1 VTRRKLGKYFDT
13 SRILKKVYN
22 SIIKINKKIDLKEKR
37 LKLING
43 YLGDKNYFW
52 KEITERRGGRVEVD
66 IDLEKLRHSYEENF
80 NCISQSD
87 ESIKLENSMRV
98 VVDKYKKFIGS
109 KTIRTRVRVCEITKI
124 LKSLKNKKKGG
135 HNNCCNEMFK
145 YSTTTSL
152 PHIIANLFQNIIR
165 GGYFPDNLNIGL
177 ISTIIKDST
186 AINQELDNTRPINLS
201 EVLSI
206 ILEHFI
212 LTHVQKRSLH
222 RHQFGFRQKSS
233 CVHAVFS
240 LNEIIEDVKAK
251 KSNAYAVFLD
261 FSIFKDST
269 ASNQELDNTR
279 PINLSSDR

>member
-1 VTRRKLGKYFDT
+1 MEIKKIENVFTKKNNSWWTERLSKLRRSRNKVARKIDGLKKQLTSALKTRNSLKFLIIKRKLGKYFDT

-43 YLGDKNYFW
+43 YLGDKNYFR

-177 ISTIIKDST
+177 ISTK
-186 AINQELDNTRPINLS
+186 N
-201 EVLSI
+201 
-206 ILEHFI
+206 
-212 LTHVQKRSLH
+212 
-222 RHQFGFRQKSS
+222 
-233 CVHAVFS
+233 
-240 LNEIIEDVKAK
+240 
-251 KSNAYAVFLD
+251 
-261 FSIFKDST
+261 
-269 ASNQELDNTR
+269 
-279 PINLSSDR
+279 

>member
-1 VTRRKLGKYFDT
+1 MGVKEATKIVKTLEEITKKALSKSLELLYGNKKDRKRIFKKTNSWWTERLSKLRRSRKKVARKIDGLKKQLTSALKTRNSLKFLKIKRKLGKYFDT

-135 HNNCCNEMFK
+135 HNNCCNEMF
-145 YSTTTSL
+145 
-152 PHIIANLFQNIIR
+152 
-165 GGYFPDNLNIGL
+165 
-177 ISTIIKDST
+177 
-186 AINQELDNTRPINLS
+186 
-201 EVLSI
+201 
-206 ILEHFI
+206 
-212 LTHVQKRSLH
+212 
-222 RHQFGFRQKSS
+222 
-233 CVHAVFS
+233 
-240 LNEIIEDVKAK
+240 
-251 KSNAYAVFLD
+251 
-261 FSIFKDST
+261 
-269 ASNQELDNTR
+269 
-279 PINLSSDR
+279 